1 MNDPIHI
8 PDSDEDLLKEC
19 NVDTFRAGGKGGQ
32 HLNKT
37 ESAVRL
43 SHLPTGTVVTCQDER
58 SQLQNKRKCLI
69 QLRGKLEALNYRPP
83 KRIPTRKPRAAKLKI
98 LETKKKQSLKK
109 QLRKKQKL
117 NLWGFI
123 QKFLQ
128 EKHRLTS
135 EKIVEDIVLELGK

>member
-8 PDSDEDLLKEC
+8 PGSDEDLLKEC
-19 NVDTFRAGGKGGQ
+19 HVDTFRAGGKGGQ

-43 SHLPTGTVVTCQDER
+43 SHLPTCIVVTCQDER

-69 QLRGKLEALNYRPP
+69 QLREKLKALNYRPP
-83 KRIPTRKPRAAKLKI
+83 KRIHTRKPRAAKLKI

-109 QLRKKQKL
+109 QLRQKPD
-117 NLWGFI
+117 I
-123 QKFLQ
+123 
-128 EKHRLTS
+128 
-135 EKIVEDIVLELGK
+135 ED

>member
-69 QLRGKLEALNYRPP
+69 QLRGKLEALNYRSP
-83 KRIPTRKPRAAKLKI
+83 KRISTRKPRAAKLKI
-98 LETKKKQSLKK
+98 LETKKKQSIKK
-109 QLRKKQKL
+109 QLRQKPE
-117 NLWGFI
+117 I
-123 QKFLQ
+123 
-128 EKHRLTS
+128 
-135 EKIVEDIVLELGK
+135 ED